1 MLSIQA
7 VRGLPRLRAPG
18 IVPFSGYFQQDC
30 LGTFQETFWGYLILC
45 SFQCRKPVG
54 YLCCKLYCFLFLE
67 FLQIQRQNTVLLSF
81 SQPKFLHHHKQ
92 LMTPFPCN
100 LELSPMTFTSGLDQD
115 SHMVNH
121 YAKYLH
127 QRPTHSTHRPDTQ
140 TYTADCTTRTTKA
153 LSEIYATIKATR
165 TQGYVTREC
174 ERTQAPV
181 NHTCIRLSKR
191 KWLT

>member
-127 QRPTHSTHRPDTQ
+127 QRPTQLIVQTHRHTQ
-140 TYTADCTTRTTKA
+140 LTARPGPLKH
-153 LSEIYATIKATR
+153 SVKS
-165 TQGYVTREC
+165 TQ
-174 ERTQAPV
+174 Q
-181 NHTCIRLSKR
+181 SKR
-191 KWLT
+191 HVHRDMSQGNVNVLKHQ